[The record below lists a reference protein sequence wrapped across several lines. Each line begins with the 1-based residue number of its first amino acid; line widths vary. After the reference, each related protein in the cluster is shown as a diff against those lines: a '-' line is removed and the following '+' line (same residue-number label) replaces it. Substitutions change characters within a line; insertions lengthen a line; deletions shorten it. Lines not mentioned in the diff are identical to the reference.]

1 MKYFISL
8 KPKTAKEY
16 FGTKSITTRS
26 IPGILFR
33 SRKQKNTFINEKYQK
48 IIRNICHGTWLG
60 NILKLA

>member
-16 FGTKSITTRS
+16 FGTKSITRS

-33 SRKQKNTFINEKYQK
+33 SRKQKDTFVNEKYQK
-48 IIRNICHGTWLG
+48 IIRNISHGTWLG